1 MDDMS
6 IDTSLEERRG
16 IEDTILHSHTVC
28 VNSVEIKIRS
38 QMDDDISIDASLKE
52 RRRNKGYNI
61 TLTHCV

>member
-1 MDDMS
+1 MDDIS

-38 QMDDDISIDASLKE
+38 QMDDVHRCKPE
-52 RRRNKGYNI
+52 REKRNKGYNSA
-61 TLTHCV
+61 LTCCV